1 MNPVIPV
8 QRDAAPCRARLLREI
23 LELNPST
30 TPAYLAK
37 FSDEQLGDYLQHLM
51 HAHQPRE
58 AAVAWTARQP
68 NPPVACRESDI

>member
-1 MNPVIPV
+1 MKPVIFV

-37 FSDEQLGDYLQHLM
+37 FSDEQLGDYLEHLI
-51 HAHQPRE
+51 HANQPRDG
-58 AAVAWTARQP
+58 AGAWTARQP